1 MIRYAQFF
9 FNYLFLFL
17 DKSVYCLNFTLQWS
31 PVSKSTILERNVWVL
46 FFSFYYCCSQWSV
59 IGMPSFWLWM
69 FSVSQCLNFTLQW
82 SPVSKSTILERNVW
96 VLFSGDYGCCS
107 QWSVI
112 RYAQFFFNYLFLFL
126 DKSVYCLNFTLQ
138 WSPVSKSTILE
149 RNVWVLFLANWWLW
163 MLLSVVS
170 DQVCPVFMYAFQW
183 SVNHFTLQWVCP
195 VFL

>member
-1 MIRYAQFF
+1 MI
-9 FNYLFLFL
+9 
-17 DKSVYCLNFTLQWS
+17 LNF
-31 PVSKSTILERNVWVL
+31 KKYILERNVWVL
-46 FFSFYYCCSQWSV
+46 FCSYGDSLSGQWS
-59 IGMPSFWLWM
+59 MPK
-69 FSVSQCLNFTLQW
+69 CLLLISHCNGLQFQ
-82 SPVSKSTILERNVW
+82 K
-96 VLFSGDYGCCS
+96 VLFWKEMYEFYFYLTGDYGCCS

-170 DQVCPVFMYAFQW
+170 DQVCPVF
-183 SVNHFTLQWVCP
+183 L
-195 VFL
+195 